1 MDRIERAVR
10 TCMRLSNPSQKF
22 VETAGVIERMQIVVS
37 ADMRFADEDLRD
49 GTAAGSLR

>member
-37 ADMRFADEDLRD
+37 ADVGFADEDLRD
-49 GTAAGSLR
+49 GMTAGSLR